1 MLNINKF
8 LFSLYYGCL
17 IECVKLVSGASC
29 FSFFSFSHSIFL
41 LFQSE
46 KCFSKKKK
54 DEILVLM
61 KNALIAATNILR
73 KNPPLESTLVKDISC
88 LSPTV
93 RNKDW
98 AIGAT
103 GRLAERFSHVI
114 EEWNVSVIK
123 AQWVF
128 IKRKRCKV
136 NGIRILSLK
145 ILNVKT
151 PIGPRFW
158 T

>member
-61 KNALIAATNILR
+61 KNALIAAT
-73 KNPPLESTLVKDISC
+73 KYPQKKS
-88 LSPTV
+88 
-93 RNKDW
+93 
-98 AIGAT
+98 AIGVNS
-103 GRLAERFSHVI
+103 GERYI
-114 EEWNVSVIK
+114 M
-123 AQWVF
+123 F
-128 IKRKRCKV
+128 ITYC
-136 NGIRILSLK
+136 
-145 ILNVKT
+145 
-151 PIGPRFW
+151 
-158 T
+158 